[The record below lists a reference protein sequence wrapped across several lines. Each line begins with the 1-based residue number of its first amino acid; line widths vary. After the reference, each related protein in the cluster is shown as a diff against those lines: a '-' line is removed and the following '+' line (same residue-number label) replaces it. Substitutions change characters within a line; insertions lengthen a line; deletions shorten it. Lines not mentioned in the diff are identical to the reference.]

1 MEQFSEMKE
10 FKVGSIVKGTVLRVT
25 DNEVLVDI
33 GYAFEG
39 SIYKDHLS
47 LNKVNNC
54 HDFCKVGDEIE
65 AKITKISH
73 GDDKNIL
80 MLSRLDIEKKD
91 IVNQFR
97 YQLEIDKIVEAKVKK
112 DIDAGLLL
120 DFHGTEMFLQASL
133 VDLQKID
140 PKTLLNK
147 TVTVKVIDMREERG
161 RMKVV
166 VSRKQAQYDLLK
178 QKEKSDRDER
188 RSKEKAEFDTYTVG
202 QVLPGT
208 VTKLLDFGAVVQLGE
223 MVDGLL
229 HISEASHYHVKSI
242 QELFTLGQV
251 IDVQIIKITDK
262 KLSLSVKSLQP
273 TPWQLFMEKHQ
284 VGDKV
289 TAVVVKKM
297 QNGML
302 LEVERE
308 VSGLISKFDYSWNIN
323 ENLAGKVQLGEKVE
337 VQITSIDPVKQQFT
351 LSKKHLEY
359 NPWADIHFQQ
369 GEHISGTVK
378 TIQEKGAIIEVNGVE
393 GYLPISELSDDRVEK
408 VDSIIKVGEVHTLE
422 VVECYPKEWK
432 LKLSLRRV
440 LQKESQKEYD
450 AIKKDNVSG
459 NQPLADLF
467 SKFKK

>member
-1 MEQFSEMKE
+1 
-10 FKVGSIVKGTVLRVT
+10 
-25 DNEVLVDI
+25 
-33 GYAFEG
+33 
-39 SIYKDHLS
+39 
-47 LNKVNNC
+47 
-54 HDFCKVGDEIE
+54 
-65 AKITKISH
+65 
-73 GDDKNIL
+73 
-80 MLSRLDIEKKD
+80 
-91 IVNQFR
+91 
-97 YQLEIDKIVEAKVKK
+97 
-112 DIDAGLLL
+112 
-120 DFHGTEMFLQASL
+120 
-133 VDLQKID
+133 
-140 PKTLLNK
+140 
-147 TVTVKVIDMREERG
+147 
-161 RMKVV
+161 
-166 VSRKQAQYDLLK
+166 
-178 QKEKSDRDER
+178 
-188 RSKEKAEFDTYTVG
+188 
-202 QVLPGT
+202 
-208 VTKLLDFGAVVQLGE
+208 
-223 MVDGLL
+223 GLL
-229 HISEASHYHVKSI
+229 HISEASHYHVKAI

-251 IDVQIIKITDK
+251 IDVQIIKISDK

-284 VGDKV
+284 VGEKV

-408 VDSIIKVGEVHTLE
+408 VDSIIKVGEIHTLE

>member
-54 HDFCKVGDEIE
+54 RDFCKVGDEIE

-120 DFHGTEMFLQASL
+120 DFHGTEMFLPASL
-133 VDLQKID
+133 IDLQKID

-188 RSKEKAEFDTYTVG
+188 RSKEKAEFETYTVG
-202 QVLPGT
+202 QVLSGT

-223 MVDGLL
+223 MVDG
-229 HISEASHYHVKSI
+229 
-242 QELFTLGQV
+242 
-251 IDVQIIKITDK
+251 
-262 KLSLSVKSLQP
+262 
-273 TPWQLFMEKHQ
+273 
-284 VGDKV
+284 
-289 TAVVVKKM
+289 
-297 QNGML
+297 
-302 LEVERE
+302 
-308 VSGLISKFDYSWNIN
+308 
-323 ENLAGKVQLGEKVE
+323 
-337 VQITSIDPVKQQFT
+337 
-351 LSKKHLEY
+351 
-359 NPWADIHFQQ
+359 
-369 GEHISGTVK
+369 
-378 TIQEKGAIIEVNGVE
+378 
-393 GYLPISELSDDRVEK
+393 
-408 VDSIIKVGEVHTLE
+408 
-422 VVECYPKEWK
+422 
-432 LKLSLRRV
+432 
-440 LQKESQKEYD
+440 
-450 AIKKDNVSG
+450 
-459 NQPLADLF
+459 
-467 SKFKK
+467 